1 MQRCRNNGQ
10 VDVLPLEGEEQGGD
24 ALRHRHQTLV
34 VWGDERRDSEEN
46 EHTHFHRFHVAE
58 FNEAVYM
65 SCLKSYLIYIDML
78 LRPAQLTGGDV
89 SYSLS

>member
-1 MQRCRNNGQ
+1 M
-10 VDVLPLEGEEQGGD
+10 LPLEGEEQGGD

-34 VWGDERRDSEEN
+34 VWGDKRRDSEES
-46 EHTHFHRFHVAE
+46 EDTHFHGFHVEE

-78 LRPAQLTGGDV
+78 LSPAQLMAGDA